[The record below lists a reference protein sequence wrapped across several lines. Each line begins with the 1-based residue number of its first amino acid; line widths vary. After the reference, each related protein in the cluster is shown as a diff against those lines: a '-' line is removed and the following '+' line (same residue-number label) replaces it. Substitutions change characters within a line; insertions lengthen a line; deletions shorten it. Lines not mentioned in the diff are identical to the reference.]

1 MTKPLTYE
9 EMLELAEK
17 REKENA
23 FNALDRLYAEN
34 DEALR
39 RLAMNE
45 SEDRTDFPKQETKN
59 PDEIIVQDIEMF
71 HMEMMNDDAMW
82 IGITRKNG
90 QIDHLQITTKGN
102 KLSVLWTPATGHTNP
117 NHSLNK

>member
-9 EMLELAEK
+9 EMRELAEQ
-17 REKENA
+17 REREN
-23 FNALDRLYAEN
+23 
-34 DEALR
+34 
-39 RLAMNE
+39 
-45 SEDRTDFPKQETKN
+45 RTDFPKQETKN

-71 HMEMMNDDAMW
+71 HMEMMIENEAMW

-90 QIDHLQITTKGN
+90 QIDHLQITTKGK
-102 KLSVLWTPATGHTNP
+102 KLSVLWTPSTGHTNP

>member
-9 EMLELAEK
+9 EMIEIAEQ

-90 QIDHLQITTKGN
+90 QIDHLNITTKGN

>member
-1 MTKPLTYE
+1 MKNGGRMSKPLTYE
-9 EMLELAEK
+9 EMLELAVQ
-17 REKENA
+17 REREN
-23 FNALDRLYAEN
+23 RK
-34 DEALR
+34 
-39 RLAMNE
+39 
-45 SEDRTDFPKQETKN
+45 DFPKQETEN

-71 HMEMMNDDAMW
+71 HAEVMEEGKSIW

-90 QIDHLQITTKGN
+90 QVDHINISTKGK